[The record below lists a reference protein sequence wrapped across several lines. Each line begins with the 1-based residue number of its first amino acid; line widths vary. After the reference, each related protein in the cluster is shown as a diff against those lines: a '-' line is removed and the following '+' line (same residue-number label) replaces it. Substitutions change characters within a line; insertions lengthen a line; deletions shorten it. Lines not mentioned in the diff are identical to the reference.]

1 MDAETAVIF
10 TDDSTEFTNLMSSS
24 PSIDLTDSPL
34 PPNLAATFATS
45 PNFTLMSTLS
55 EAGYS
60 EIQFNLANNFWGC
73 SFNFGNSTCGLQI
86 RQGIAHMID
95 TAKFAAGQPSLSGQ
109 AVALDSPNP
118 SDNVGGLPPVN
129 PCNWDS
135 LFPETFSNCSN
146 PPAGGLAY
154 HLGTAAGAGGFVW
167 NQAPASADLNA
178 AAQHFVTAG
187 IATSFNPSTSVL
199 TGISSTALSN
209 VPNFFIRNDNTP
221 RLDLG
226 DSLAEQICH
235 LFTGSYTTPCAYLT
249 VTRGPITA
257 RPGFPTTTPTTVN
270 LSWWIYTAAYSS
282 VTGPL
287 PFDSTFYFT
296 YNSKFVS
303 GFPSIQS
310 PTGPCSPDSVPTA
323 APSDLINLCD
333 PVYDSITNSM
343 EYASSLPLATSFG
356 EQAES
361 RFGSH
366 AYTMPIYE
374 QNIQFGFQGG
384 WIRDINNA
392 GSGLPNYFTW
402 LNAWNPT
409 PALPGTIR
417 QGFKQTTSSVS
428 PFVANNQWDAYIVGN
443 IYDSLAVMNPTSGG
457 QLIYWMALSVNQL
470 PYSSLTYT
478 PPSGTT
484 QTFRFTLRS
493 DMFFQDD
500 RKVTSFDVAFSY
512 LALKGSGAF
521 EGGGAAPMTGV
532 TILSPS
538 QLDINLGAFGP
549 FTLLSLT
556 TVPVLPG
563 AYWTN
568 AGSSAWNNAI
578 MACGITNAPCYPA
591 QYTINSA
598 NPTTTSCALNCTFP
612 TTLMNVNT
620 AQIGAAYDPIAN
632 HNLVGSGPW
641 ECGPVTSSGSSTNC
655 SSSGA
660 ENPPVGGSYALTRF
674 GKGLPPASSI
684 SGSYFRSSGSLAL
697 YLWSHDTGDITHDFL
712 NFSVVASCFG
722 APVTSTGSCAHFQ
735 QGIGANG
742 GPVSVGLAQV
752 AIVNRFV
759 GNNWV
764 APYNWNNSPPTGII
778 PLNPVLYEN
787 TITLNPASAAGCA
800 TPYPAG
806 GYDC

>member
-303 GFPSIQS
+303 
-310 PTGPCSPDSVPTA
+310 
-323 APSDLINLCD
+323 
-333 PVYDSITNSM
+333 
-343 EYASSLPLATSFG
+343 
-356 EQAES
+356 
-361 RFGSH
+361 
-366 AYTMPIYE
+366 
-374 QNIQFGFQGG
+374 
-384 WIRDINNA
+384 
-392 GSGLPNYFTW
+392 
-402 LNAWNPT
+402 
-409 PALPGTIR
+409 
-417 QGFKQTTSSVS
+417 
-428 PFVANNQWDAYIVGN
+428 
-443 IYDSLAVMNPTSGG
+443 
-457 QLIYWMALSVNQL
+457 
-470 PYSSLTYT
+470 
-478 PPSGTT
+478 
-484 QTFRFTLRS
+484 
-493 DMFFQDD
+493 
-500 RKVTSFDVAFSY
+500 
-512 LALKGSGAF
+512 
-521 EGGGAAPMTGV
+521 
-532 TILSPS
+532 
-538 QLDINLGAFGP
+538 
-549 FTLLSLT
+549 
-556 TVPVLPG
+556 
-563 AYWTN
+563 
-568 AGSSAWNNAI
+568 
-578 MACGITNAPCYPA
+578 
-591 QYTINSA
+591 
-598 NPTTTSCALNCTFP
+598 
-612 TTLMNVNT
+612 
-620 AQIGAAYDPIAN
+620 
-632 HNLVGSGPW
+632 
-641 ECGPVTSSGSSTNC
+641 
-655 SSSGA
+655 
-660 ENPPVGGSYALTRF
+660 
-674 GKGLPPASSI
+674 
-684 SGSYFRSSGSLAL
+684 
-697 YLWSHDTGDITHDFL
+697 
-712 NFSVVASCFG
+712 
-722 APVTSTGSCAHFQ
+722 
-735 QGIGANG
+735 
-742 GPVSVGLAQV
+742 
-752 AIVNRFV
+752 
-759 GNNWV
+759 
-764 APYNWNNSPPTGII
+764 
-778 PLNPVLYEN
+778 
-787 TITLNPASAAGCA
+787 
-800 TPYPAG
+800 
-806 GYDC
+806 

>member
-1 MDAETAVIF
+1 MSGNFRLPNLSLAHAYGDCGSPLSHCDFCNGSYCSHYWTPAGPAMDAETAVIF
-10 TDDSTEFTNLMSSS
+10 TDDSAEFTNLMSSS

-209 VPNFFIRNDNTP
+209 VPNFFIRTDNTP
-221 RLDLG
+221 RLDLA
-226 DSLAEQICH
+226 DSL
-235 LFTGSYTTPCAYLT
+235 
-249 VTRGPITA
+249 
-257 RPGFPTTTPTTVN
+257 
-270 LSWWIYTAAYSS
+270 
-282 VTGPL
+282 
-287 PFDSTFYFT
+287 
-296 YNSKFVS
+296 
-303 GFPSIQS
+303 
-310 PTGPCSPDSVPTA
+310 
-323 APSDLINLCD
+323 
-333 PVYDSITNSM
+333 
-343 EYASSLPLATSFG
+343 G

-443 IYDSLAVMNPTSGG
+443 IYDSLAVINPTSGG
-457 QLIYWMALSVNQL
+457 QLIYWMALSVQQL
-470 PYSSLTYT
+470 SNSSITYT
-478 PPSGTT
+478 PP
-484 QTFRFTLRS
+484 
-493 DMFFQDD
+493 
-500 RKVTSFDVAFSY
+500 
-512 LALKGSGAF
+512 
-521 EGGGAAPMTGV
+521 
-532 TILSPS
+532 
-538 QLDINLGAFGP
+538 
-549 FTLLSLT
+549 
-556 TVPVLPG
+556 
-563 AYWTN
+563 
-568 AGSSAWNNAI
+568 
-578 MACGITNAPCYPA
+578 
-591 QYTINSA
+591 
-598 NPTTTSCALNCTFP
+598 
-612 TTLMNVNT
+612 
-620 AQIGAAYDPIAN
+620 
-632 HNLVGSGPW
+632 
-641 ECGPVTSSGSSTNC
+641 
-655 SSSGA
+655 
-660 ENPPVGGSYALTRF
+660 
-674 GKGLPPASSI
+674 
-684 SGSYFRSSGSLAL
+684 
-697 YLWSHDTGDITHDFL
+697 
-712 NFSVVASCFG
+712 
-722 APVTSTGSCAHFQ
+722 
-735 QGIGANG
+735 
-742 GPVSVGLAQV
+742 
-752 AIVNRFV
+752 
-759 GNNWV
+759 
-764 APYNWNNSPPTGII
+764 
-778 PLNPVLYEN
+778 
-787 TITLNPASAAGCA
+787 
-800 TPYPAG
+800 
-806 GYDC
+806 